1 MNSQLMNLKIQVLL
15 DEHEAI
21 EEEAERLIRERADN
35 CHHDPRRVWHY
46 DEWFTVC
53 VKCGASQDMN
63 CLGAPKDMSRQELL
77 DIRRKLTG
85 PVNIHDDYEL

>member
-53 VKCGASQDMN
+53 IKCGASQCKN
-63 CLGAPKDMSRQELL
+63 SLGAPKDMSRQELL
-77 DIRRKLTG
+77 AIRRKLTG